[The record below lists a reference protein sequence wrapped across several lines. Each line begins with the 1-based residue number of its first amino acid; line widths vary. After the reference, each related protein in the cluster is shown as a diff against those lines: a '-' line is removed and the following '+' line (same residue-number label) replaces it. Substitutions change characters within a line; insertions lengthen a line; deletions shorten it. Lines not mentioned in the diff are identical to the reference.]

1 MASRPDLRSVLRR
14 AALLLVA
21 LYAAGWILLTFMRNT

>member
-1 MASRPDLRSVLRR
+1 MAPRPNSRSVLCR

-21 LYAAGWILLTFMRNT
+21 LYAAGWILLTCMRNT